1 MYKHIVSIY
10 VRLLGH
16 YGLQFSCWHIYVYH
30 DPSML
35 TVCKI
40 NIYNRFIGFHKL
52 TCTHLTDGL
61 VPMSRHDT
69 GLVVRYCNVR
79 SALPSF
85 AAISAYY

>member
-10 VRLLGH
+10 TSVFLGITDCN
-16 YGLQFSCWHIYVYH
+16 FYVYH